1 MKANRK
7 LPLQIGI
14 SVLRN
19 IKSQRAKLSGVL
31 RYAST
36 KPDWRVVILEGL
48 ANPDVQ
54 LDAMVILIRGAIQ
67 LLKTGMPA
75 VTVDQDADDTRLP
88 HVFIDDSAIGKAAAK
103 FFLQRGFA
111 NLATVRTL
119 DEADDVHSKQRT
131 DAFVAAAAKAKTPVS
146 IYTPSS
152 ARESTFLCGNKS
164 FLKWLAS
171 LPKPCGLLCFND
183 RQARDI
189 LDCCRMIQLSIPNQ
203 VAILGIDNET
213 EICEL
218 TRPTLSSIQPDF
230 EMAGYLAAKVLD
242 DLIKGRKNRIDNS
255 SYGVFRLVDRESTN
269 PTNAGGLVVSKA
281 LRLMQ
286 ADDPI
291 LTVAGLARKLH
302 VSTTLLNN
310 RFNEIL
316 GHGPKEEI
324 DRRRL
329 EKIKELLR
337 DPILSVA
344 QIGNLCHFAY
354 AGELHRFFRR
364 YTGMTPTQWRQR
376 DA

>member
-1 MKANRK
+1 MKASRK
-7 LPLQIGI
+7 RPLQIGVP
-14 SVLRN
+14 VLRN
-19 IKSQRAKLSGVL
+19 IKSQRAKLSGIL
-31 RYAST
+31 RYASS
-36 KPDWRVVILEGL
+36 KPNWRVVILEGL

-54 LDAMVILIRGAIQ
+54 LDAMVILIRDAIQ
-67 LLKTGMPA
+67 LLKTDMPA
-75 VTVDQDADDTRLP
+75 VTIDQDASDTRLP
-88 HVFIDDSAIGKAAAK
+88 DVSIDDTAIGKTAAK

-119 DEADDVHSKQRT
+119 DEGDDMHSRRRT
-131 DAFVAAAAKAKTPVS
+131 NAFVAVAAKANTSVS
-146 IYTPSS
+146 VYTPSS
-152 ARESTFLCGNKS
+152 TRESAFLCGNKP
-164 FLKWLAS
+164 FLQWLAN
-171 LPKPCGLLCFND
+171 LPKPCGLLCYND
-183 RQARDI
+183 SQARDI

-203 VAILGIDNET
+203 VAILGVDNEKD
-213 EICEL
+213 ICEL

-230 EMAGYLAAKVLD
+230 EMAGYRAAKVLD

-269 PTNAGGLVVSKA
+269 PTNAGGLVISKA

-329 EKIKELLR
+329 EKIKELLL
-337 DPILSVA
+337 DPVLSIA
-344 QIGNLCHFAY
+344 QISNLCHFAY